1 MFSKIGQ
8 LAREIRI
15 GYTIRK
21 RKPDAKAPDPSSLY
35 RVPVLQAKDVDHEA
49 VALRSTD
56 LMETDIPTDP
66 APYMPDPGDLIFLAR
81 GHRHWALPVDESMPH
96 FLAPSYFFIL
106 RADPSKVR
114 SAYLAWYINRQP
126 TQDLLRT
133 IAKGSNIPFISKAD
147 LANVSVPTP
156 DLATQEKIA
165 ELAALGRREESLLH
179 QLTGRR
185 RLLLDTVCLKLA
197 ENSEQR

>member
-1 MFSKIGQ
+1 MLSKIGQ

-21 RKPDAKAPDPSSLY
+21 LKPGAKAPDPASLY
-35 RVPVLQAKDVDHEA
+35 RVPVLQAKDVDHES
-49 VALRSTD
+49 VALRSAE
-56 LMETDIPTDP
+56 LMELEIPTDP

-106 RADPSKVR
+106 RADPSRVR
-114 SAYLAWYINRQP
+114 SAYLAWYINREA
-126 TQDLLRT
+126 TQDFLRSV
-133 IAKGSNIPFISKAD
+133 AKGSNIPFISKAD
-147 LANVSVPTP
+147 LADVSVPSP

-179 QLTGRR
+179 HLAERR
-185 RLLLDTVCLKLA
+185 RVLLDTVCLKLA
-197 ENSEQR
+197 ENGDQR